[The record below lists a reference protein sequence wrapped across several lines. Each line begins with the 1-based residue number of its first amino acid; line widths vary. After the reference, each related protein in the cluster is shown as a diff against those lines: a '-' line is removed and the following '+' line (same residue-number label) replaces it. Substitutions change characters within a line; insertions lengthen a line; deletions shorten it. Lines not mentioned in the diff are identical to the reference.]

1 MGRVSWQELPEA
13 IRTWAQDVLGAPVT
27 AAASQ
32 GEGFSPGAASRLTLA
47 DGRGAFLKAVSSAA
61 NPHSPD
67 LHRREAAVTAALP
80 AGAGAPELLASYDDG
95 DWVALLL
102 TDVEGRHPAL
112 PWQLPDLGRVISA
125 LDGLH
130 DKLTPAPPGMRPV
143 REQGPLTFTGWRQL
157 AGSGGGALTVG
168 RAGGLDDWSVRNLA
182 GLADLESRWPAAAE
196 GDTLLHFDVRADN
209 VLLTAGGVVFVDWP
223 WACVGAPWVDL
234 VLFAPSVAMQGGPQP
249 EWVLASSRAGAAA
262 DAESVAAMVA
272 AVAGHFT
279 WQALQP
285 APPGLPGLREFQ
297 RAQGKPSRAWLR
309 RLTGWS

>member
-1 MGRVSWQELPEA
+1 MGRVSWQDLPGA
-13 IRTWAQDVLGAPVT
+13 IRSWARDVLGAPVT
-27 AAASQ
+27 AAVSQ
-32 GEGFSPGAASRLTLA
+32 AEGFSPGAASRLTLS
-47 DGRGAFLKAVSSAA
+47 DGRRAFIKAVSSAA

-80 AGAGAPELLASYDDG
+80 AAAGAPRLLGSYDDG

-102 TDVEGRHPAL
+102 TDVDGRHPAQ

-125 LDGLH
+125 LDRLH
-130 DKLTPAPPGMRPV
+130 DELTPAPAGLRPV
-143 REQGPLTFTGWRQL
+143 SEQDPPTFTGWRQL
-157 AGSGGGALTVG
+157 AGAGGSAVTAGG
-168 RAGGLDDWSVRNLA
+168 PGGLDDWSARNLA
-182 GLADLESRWPAAAE
+182 GLADLESRWAAAAE

-223 WACVGAPWVDL
+223 WACAGAPWVDL

-262 DAESVAAMVA
+262 DAESVAAVVA
-272 AVAGHFT
+272 AVAGFFT
-279 WQALQP
+279 WQALRP
-285 APPGLPGLREFQ
+285 APPGLPGLRAFQ
-297 RAQGKPSRAWLR
+297 RAQGKPARAWLR